1 MIWHEKYCFFNLRNQ
16 MFIKSPGA
24 GVGWGTFVEPMTVE
38 MWICTLLMTIIG
50 SFVVT
55 VTYYIGKKFN
65 DVEDLPF
72 TFGSVIFM
80 SFSFFFQQGKVT
92 PFFWII

>member
-1 MIWHEKYCFFNLRNQ
+1 

-24 GVGWGTFVEPMTVE
+24 GVGWGTFVTPMTIE

-80 SFSFFFQQGKVT
+80 SFSFFFQQGKFT
-92 PFFWII
+92 HLFWIIWFSINYFESV